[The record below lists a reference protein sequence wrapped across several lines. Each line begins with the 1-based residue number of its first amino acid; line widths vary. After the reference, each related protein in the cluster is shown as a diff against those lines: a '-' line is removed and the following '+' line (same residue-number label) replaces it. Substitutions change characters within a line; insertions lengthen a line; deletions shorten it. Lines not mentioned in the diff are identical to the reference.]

1 MGQVKSSIERVLFA
15 AEELLVD
22 ELVEVEDSDDED
34 VLVKIE
40 ESEVELE
47 VTDVT
52 ELIELEVDGGAEL
65 DDEEED
71 EDDELV
77 VVVEDFEVTSTTP
90 AAATIMITTTT
101 IAMTTRETA
110 LPSTNFIEYLLPED
124 QPASAT
130 V

>member
-1 MGQVKSSIERVLFA
+1 VLFA

-22 ELVEVEDSDDED
+22 VLVEVEGGDDEE
-34 VLVKIE
+34 VLVKME

-65 DDEEED
+65 DDEED

-124 QPASAT
+124 HS
-130 V
+130 